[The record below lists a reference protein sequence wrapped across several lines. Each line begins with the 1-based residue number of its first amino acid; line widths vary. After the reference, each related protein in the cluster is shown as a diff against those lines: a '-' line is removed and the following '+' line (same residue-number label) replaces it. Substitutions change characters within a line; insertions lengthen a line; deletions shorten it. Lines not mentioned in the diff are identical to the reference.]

1 MMRLTHV
8 FPLGSVKITISKRLT
23 LPYFLTSTSFPSCKA
38 GSIELPTTST
48 GVRTKVLKN
57 NADKLAI
64 PYVIFLGEDEIAAGT
79 LSVKDLRAG
88 EQVTVSRENAVNII
102 LDGIARAHQGTILK

>member
-1 MMRLTHV
+1 MADGAGVLVLPMTDDLT
-8 FPLGSVKITISKRLT
+8 P
-23 LPYFLTSTSFPSCKA
+23 A
-38 GSIELPTTST
+38 IELATELRAQ
-48 GVRTKVLKN
+48 GIRTQLYTEAKKFKAKIQY
-57 NADKLAI
+57 ADKLAI
-64 PYVIFLGEDEIAAGT
+64 PYVIFLGEDEITAGT